1 MEQKT
6 VRQRL
11 APFLALMDGRFF
23 PLLIV
28 ALPQAFVVYQWLEQG
43 NHNYE
48 GWATVFAVVGAA
60 AFESVYLGVIAWA
73 EGRADQRWVQGT
85 TLASL
90 GFSALVAVKVY
101 WPGWQEELSSALLH
115 AGFPLLAYCYSMT
128 IHSALKGEAYCQA
141 NPSELEGVLMTVA
154 GIDELKQEAT
164 EAVEAKYRPIIERG
178 NQQLTELRY
187 QLEQAN
193 QRLTAPDQ
201 EKTTLVARVAE
212 LETALEKAGAKTQS
226 AVLQTEARLGEE
238 LSAVKARLEESEA
251 RSKRA
256 LENLV
261 FPESAVS
268 EILGAVF
275 GRGGRRIK
283 TDQALIEI
291 KEAWL
296 RAVSSVAQEEQAR

>member
-1 MEQKT
+1 
-6 VRQRL
+6 
-11 APFLALMDGRFF
+11 
-23 PLLIV
+23 
-28 ALPQAFVVYQWLEQG
+28 
-43 NHNYE
+43 
-48 GWATVFAVVGAA
+48 
-60 AFESVYLGVIAWA
+60 
-73 EGRADQRWVQGT
+73 
-85 TLASL
+85 
-90 GFSALVAVKVY
+90 
-101 WPGWQEELSSALLH
+101 
-115 AGFPLLAYCYSMT
+115 MT